1 LIRRR
6 IAVMFK
12 KILVPIDGSRYAS
25 RAVDAAADLARHQE
39 SSIFLLHVIRNMAL
53 PKEILAMIRAGEVT
67 QSRMEILED
76 SAEIILDNAQEKL
89 AQAGVSGTERAYLI
103 GDEASTIA
111 DYAEEN
117 GIDLIVLGHRGLN
130 PGGDL
135 LGSVARK
142 LLNTTDITCL
152 VVT

>member
-1 LIRRR
+1 
-6 IAVMFK
+6 MFK
-12 KILVPIDGSRYAS
+12 KILVPVDGSRYS
-25 RAVDAAADLARHQE
+25 LRATTAAADMVKQQE
-39 SSIFLLHVIRNMAL
+39 ASIFLLHVIRNMAL
-53 PKEILAMIRAGEVT
+53 PKEIMAMIRAGEVT

-89 AQAGVSGTERAYLI
+89 VQAGVPDTERACLI
-103 GDEASTIA
+103 GDEASMIA
-111 DYAEEN
+111 DYAEQN

-130 PGGDL
+130 PGGEL

>member
-1 LIRRR
+1 
-6 IAVMFK
+6 MFK
-12 KILVPIDGSRYAS
+12 KILVPIDGSRYS
-25 RAVDAAADLARHQE
+25 LRAITAAAEMAKHYDA
-39 SSIFLLHVIRNMAL
+39 SVFLLHVIRNMSL
-53 PKEILAMIRAGEVT
+53 PKEIMEMIRAGEVT

-89 AQAGVSGTERAYLI
+89 KEAGISGAERAYLI
-103 GDEASTIA
+103 GDEATMIA
-111 DYAEEN
+111 DYAEKHD
-117 GIDLIVLGHRGLN
+117 IDLIVLGHRGLN
-130 PGGDL
+130 PGGEL

>member
-1 LIRRR
+1 
-6 IAVMFK
+6 MFN
-12 KILVPIDGSRYAS
+12 KILVPIDGSKYSS
-25 RAVDAAADLARHQE
+25 RAIAAAADMAKQQE
-39 SSIFLLHVIRNMAL
+39 ASIFLLHVIRNMSL
-53 PKEILAMIRAGEVT
+53 PKEIMAMIRAGEVN

-89 AQAGVSGTERAYLI
+89 KEAGISGAERAYLI
-103 GDEASTIA
+103 GDEATMIA
-111 DYAEEN
+111 DYAEQN

-130 PGGDL
+130 PGGEL

-142 LLNTTDITCL
+142 ILNTTDITCL

>member
-1 LIRRR
+1 
-6 IAVMFK
+6 MFER
-12 KILVPIDGSRYAS
+12 ILVPIDGSRHS
-25 RAVDAAADLARHQE
+25 NRAVAAAADLAMQMEATVH
-39 SSIFLLHVIRNMAL
+39 LLHVIRNLSL
-53 PKEILAMIRAGEVT
+53 PKEILQMVRAGEIT
-67 QSRMEILED
+67 QSRMDILED
-76 SAEIILDNAQEKL
+76 SADIILDNAQEKL
-89 AQAGVSGTERAYLI
+89 EQAGMSGAKRAYLV

-111 DYAEEN
+111 EYADKH

-135 LGSVARK
+135 LGSVTRK

>member
-1 LIRRR
+1 
-6 IAVMFK
+6 MFK
-12 KILVPIDGSRYAS
+12 RILVPIDGSRYSS
-25 RAVDAAADLARHQE
+25 RAVAAAADMAERYNA
-39 SSIFLLHVIRNMAL
+39 SVYLLHVIRNLSL
-53 PKEILAMIRAGEVT
+53 PAEIMEMIRAGEVT

-76 SAEIILDNAQEKL
+76 SAGIILDNAQEKL
-89 AQAGVSGTERAYLI
+89 QVAGISNAQRAYLI

-111 DYAEEN
+111 EHAQQNE
-117 GIDLIVLGHRGLN
+117 IDLIVLGHRGLN
-130 PGGDL
+130 PGGEL

>member
-1 LIRRR
+1 
-6 IAVMFK
+6 MFK
-12 KILVPIDGSRYAS
+12 KILVPIDGSRHSS
-25 RAVDAAADLARHQE
+25 RAITAAAGMAKHYDA
-39 SSIFLLHVIRNMAL
+39 SIFLLHVIRNMSL
-53 PKEILAMIRAGEVT
+53 PKEIMEMIRAGEVT

-76 SAEIILDNAQEKL
+76 SAEIILDSAQEKL
-89 AQAGVSGTERAYLI
+89 EQAGISGAERAYLI
-103 GDEASTIA
+103 GDEASMIA
-111 DYAEEN
+111 DYAEQN

-142 LLNTTDITCL
+142 ILNTTDITCL

>member
-1 LIRRR
+1 
-6 IAVMFK
+6 MFN
-12 KILVPIDGSRYAS
+12 KILVPIDGSRHSS
-25 RAVDAAADLARHQE
+25 RAIAAAAEMAKQQE
-39 SSIFLLHVIRNMAL
+39 ASIFLLHVIRNMSL
-53 PKEILAMIRAGEVT
+53 PKEIMAMIRAGEVN

-89 AQAGVSGTERAYLI
+89 KEAGISGAERAYLI
-103 GDEASTIA
+103 GDEATMIA
-111 DYAEEN
+111 DYAEQN

-130 PGGDL
+130 PGGEL

-142 LLNTTDITCL
+142 ILNTTDITCL

>member
-1 LIRRR
+1 
-6 IAVMFK
+6 MFK
-12 KILVPIDGSRYAS
+12 RILVPLDGSRHSS
-25 RAVDAAADLARHQE
+25 RAIDAAAEMAKLHDA
-39 SSIFLLHVIRNMAL
+39 SIFLLHVIRNMAL

-76 SAEIILDNAQEKL
+76 SAEIILENAQEKL
-89 AQAGVSGTERAYLI
+89 EQAGIPGAERAYLI
-103 GDEASTIA
+103 GDEASMIA
-111 DYAEEN
+111 DYAEKH

-130 PGGDL
+130 PGGEL

>member
-1 LIRRR
+1 MI
-6 IAVMFK
+6 MFK
-12 KILVPIDGSRYAS
+12 KILVPVDGSRYSS
-25 RAVDAAADLARHQE
+25 RAIAAAADMAKQQE
-39 SSIFLLHVIRNMAL
+39 ASIFLLHVIRNMAL
-53 PKEILAMIRAGEVT
+53 PKEIMAMIRAGEVT
-67 QSRMEILED
+67 QSRREILED

-89 AQAGVSGTERAYLI
+89 RQAGVPDAERACLI
-103 GDEASTIA
+103 GDEASMIA
-111 DYAEEN
+111 DYAEQN

-130 PGGDL
+130 PGGEL